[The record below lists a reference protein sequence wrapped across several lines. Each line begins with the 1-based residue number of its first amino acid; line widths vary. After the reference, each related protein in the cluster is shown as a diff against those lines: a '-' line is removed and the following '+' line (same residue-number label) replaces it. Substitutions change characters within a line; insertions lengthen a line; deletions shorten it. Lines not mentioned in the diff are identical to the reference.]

1 MAALSRVVPQGSVLG
16 PLLYSVFTNELSEVA
31 CDPACRNLVYQNP
44 VKLFSDF
51 CQNCGGIV
59 QYANDMTYMISN
71 RTRIPN
77 QYKLVR
83 NLEELQ
89 DFLSS
94 NWLAINKGK
103 TKLTECMISQ
113 KRAKTV
119 GLPPNLDI
127 INNKNEPETISDS
140 KICRIL

>member
-1 MAALSRVVPQGSVLG
+1 MAALSRGVPQCSVLG

-31 CDPACRNLVYQNP
+31 CDPACRNPVHQNP

-51 CQNCGGIV
+51 CQNCSGIV
-59 QYANDMTYMISN
+59 QYADDTTYTISN

-94 NWLAINKGK
+94 NKVNRVHDK
-103 TKLTECMISQ
+103 
-113 KRAKTV
+113 
-119 GLPPNLDI
+119 
-127 INNKNEPETISDS
+127 PETGKDS
-140 KICRIL
+140 GASTESGHH